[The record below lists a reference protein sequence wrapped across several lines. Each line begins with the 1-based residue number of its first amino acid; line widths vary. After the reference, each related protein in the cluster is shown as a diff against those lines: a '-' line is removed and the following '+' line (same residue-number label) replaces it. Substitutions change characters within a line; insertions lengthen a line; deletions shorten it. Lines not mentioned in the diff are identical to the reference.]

1 MFIYKRLDMFIHLWS
16 KDFQFPMLY
25 ILILYIGRLHCGVNC
40 KCREFLGCNFDSK
53 DCCSVL
59 VLEYENFVFYYSNCP
74 KHSCVSVVTAYA
86 PASVVH
92 PVLGYK
98 LLPCFQIKTSSLYC
112 CNESPALISSCCCS
126 LGRGRGPLGEAG
138 PWSDWAAS
146 RSDAASSAT
155 TYPFSWAVAVWFPAP
170 AMGCIHGEQGCRAV
184 LTLISTSGAM

>member
-59 VLEYENFVFYYSNCP
+59 VLEYENFVFYYSNCW
-74 KHSCVSVVTAYA
+74 KHSCVSIVTAYA

-98 LLPCFQIKTSSLYC
+98 LLPCFQIKFPHYSAVM
-112 CNESPALISSCCCS
+112 SPWL
-126 LGRGRGPLGEAG
+126 
-138 PWSDWAAS
+138 
-146 RSDAASSAT
+146 
-155 TYPFSWAVAVWFPAP
+155 
-170 AMGCIHGEQGCRAV
+170 
-184 LTLISTSGAM
+184 

>member
-1 MFIYKRLDMFIHLWS
+1 MFIHLWS

-98 LLPCFQIKTSSLYC
+98 LLPCFQIKTSSLHC

-138 PWSDWAAS
+138 PGVTGQQQAGVMLPALPQLTLSPGPWQCGSQLL
-146 RSDAASSAT
+146 
-155 TYPFSWAVAVWFPAP
+155 PWAVFMVSRDAGLCSP
-170 AMGCIHGEQGCRAV
+170 
-184 LTLISTSGAM
+184 

>member
-1 MFIYKRLDMFIHLWS
+1 MFIHLWS

-59 VLEYENFVFYYSNCP
+59 VLEYENFVFYYSNCS

-98 LLPCFQIKTSSLYC
+98 LLPCFQIKLPHYIAVM
-112 CNESPALISSCCCS
+112 SPWLWFPAVAAAP
-126 LGRGRGPLGEAG
+126 LGRGSEVPEVTWQLTGVMLPALPQLLLSPG
-138 PWSDWAAS
+138 PWQCGCQLLPWVIFVS
-146 RSDAASSAT
+146 RDAGLCSPWSHLAQ
-155 TYPFSWAVAVWFPAP
+155 
-170 AMGCIHGEQGCRAV
+170 C
-184 LTLISTSGAM
+184 GAL